1 MSCFLVQ
8 PETDQIKLH
17 DVMRALADD
26 VRLRMVAVL
35 SDGQYHTCNPDEFQ
49 TGVHKSTLSHH
60 FRVLREAGVTS
71 TLLKGRNNYVR
82 LRVEDLEARFPGL
95 LTAILQALDESGAG
109 DPAGAPTPLVKV
121 SLQPDEH

>member
-1 MSCFLVQ
+1 MFLAQ
-8 PETDQIKLH
+8 PETEQIRLH

-26 VRLRMVAVL
+26 VRLRIVAVL
-35 SDGQYHTCNPDEFQ
+35 SDGRYHTCNPDEFQ

-82 LRVEDLEARFPGL
+82 LRIEDLEARFPGL
-95 LTAILQALDESGAG
+95 LTAVLQALDASGAG
-109 DPAGAPTPLVKV
+109 GSATAGTPLVAV
-121 SLQPDEH
+121 SAQPDDE